1 MEKANMEARAAVLMS
16 TSSGSDCL
24 LPVENPDT
32 LDSSGNAPRKKLKT
46 KKELD
51 SMRRS
56 VGSHC
61 ECMGGA
67 GKCGST
73 ARARIDERLTAG
85 LSTGEPLAP
94 NGYHLGEHAEPF
106 KLPAV
111 T

>member
-1 MEKANMEARAAVLMS
+1 M
-16 TSSGSDCL
+16 
-24 LPVENPDT
+24 
-32 LDSSGNAPRKKLKT
+32 
-46 KKELD
+46 
-51 SMRRS
+51 
-56 VGSHC
+56 GSHC

>member
-1 MEKANMEARAAVLMS
+1 LHGAGALDCAQLWQLLDRPLLGRAQL
-16 TSSGSDCL
+16 CL
-24 LPVENPDT
+24 V
-32 LDSSGNAPRKKLKT
+32 
-46 KKELD
+46 LD

>member
-1 MEKANMEARAAVLMS
+1 M
-16 TSSGSDCL
+16 
-24 LPVENPDT
+24 
-32 LDSSGNAPRKKLKT
+32 
-46 KKELD
+46 
-51 SMRRS
+51 
-56 VGSHC
+56 GSHC

-111 T
+111 TQYFGNLAHAPWCVQPTLSSFLNEEVKARESLAVCQPVPGYDIAK